1 MEVNMQLFSERF
13 HEYLRKDSDSI
24 RDWITTPKNLFFPHL
39 IMLILSGITYFVLG
53 RLAAEGLNAYDM
65 LVWSPANTASFDQS
79 VVSFLG
85 YGFIAVGFVIWVIYA
100 IYVFLFTLYT
110 DTNPK
115 SVKRHISA
123 QTNKSNISKCH
134 HCSSVNLAKNGRQNG
149 IQRYRCKDCKKYTYG
164 EKDR

>member
-1 MEVNMQLFSERF
+1 MKIFSERF
-13 HEYLRKDSDSI
+13 HEYLRKDSDTI

-39 IMLILSGITYFVLG
+39 IMLILSGMTYFVLG

-85 YGFIAVGFVIWVIYA
+85 YGFIALGGILWSVYL
-100 IYVFLFTLYT
+100 IYVILFTTYT
-110 DTNPK
+110 DPKPK

-123 QTNKSNISKCH
+123 KTNKLDIQTCH
-134 HCSSVNLAKNGRQNG
+134 HCGSANLAKNGRQNG
-149 IQRYRCKDCKKYTYG
+149 IQRYR
-164 EKDR
+164 

>member
-1 MEVNMQLFSERF
+1 MKIFSERF
-13 HEYLRKDSDSI
+13 HEYLRKDSDTI
-24 RDWITTPKNLFFPHL
+24 RGWITTPKNLFFPHL

-65 LVWSPANTASFDQS
+65 LVWSPANTATFDQS

-85 YGFIAVGFVIWVIYA
+85 YGFIWLGMVICVIYA
-100 IYVFLFTLYT
+100 IYVFLFTIYT
-110 DTNPK
+110 DTKSK
-115 SVKRHISA
+115 SVKSIKSA
-123 QTNKSNISKCH
+123 KTNKLDIQTCH
-134 HCSSVNLAKNGRQNG
+134 HCGSVNLAKNGRQNG